1 MSKFWFIVDIVCTF
15 IILMLMLWNVV
26 MGISNHDAY
35 YLTLGIIDYIFLK
48 INVKNINVK
57 NIRELY

>member
-26 MGISNHDAY
+26 MGISNHDTY